1 LPADDHVL
9 ARRYRA
15 YLFDLDGT
23 LVDSAPDINAA
34 LNAAL
39 GVAGYPPVTETE
51 SRSWVGFGSRVLIER
66 ALAHLGVPDRCR
78 DASHMRVLLDAF
90 IAYYRDHIAD
100 SSRLYPDVATTLAT
114 LAGRGAGLAVV
125 TNKYF
130 ELSQLLLRAVR
141 LADFFAVVVGG
152 DSLTKRKP
160 DAAPVHHACALLGC
174 VAVEALFVGD
184 SVTDVQTARA
194 AGCAVVCVRG
204 GYSHGAAVESLGA
217 DAVID
222 SIGALI

>member
-1 LPADDHVL
+1 LRADDRVL
-9 ARRYRA
+9 ARSYRA

-39 GVAGYPPVTETE
+39 ASAGYDRVTEAD
-51 SRSWVGFGSRVLIER
+51 SRNWVGSGSRVLIER
-66 ALAHLGVPDRCR
+66 ALGHLGAPDV
-78 DASHMRVLLDAF
+78 DATGMQHLLDAF

-100 SSRLYPDVATTLAT
+100 SSRLYPDVATTLTT
-114 LAGRGAGLAVV
+114 LSGRGAGLAVV
-125 TNKYF
+125 TNKYAA
-130 ELSQLLLRAVR
+130 LSCQLLQALG
-141 LADFFAVVVGG
+141 LAELFGAVVGG
-152 DSLTKRKP
+152 DTLASRKP
-160 DAAPVHHACALLGC
+160 DAAPVHHACRLLGC
-174 VAVEALFVGD
+174 VAADALFVGD
-184 SVTDVQTARA
+184 SITDVMTARA

-204 GYSHGAAVESLGA
+204 GYSHGVAADALGA